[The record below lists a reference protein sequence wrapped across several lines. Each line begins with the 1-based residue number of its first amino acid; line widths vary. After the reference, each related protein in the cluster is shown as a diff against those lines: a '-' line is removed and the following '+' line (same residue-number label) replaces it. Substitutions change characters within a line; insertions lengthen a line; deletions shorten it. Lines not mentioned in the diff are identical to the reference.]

1 MENIEIRNGILHL
14 SKNDKSL
21 AGIIKKA
28 GRCTL
33 RAHRNYYYSLLE
45 NIVGQ
50 QLSMRVAEVI
60 CARFMGYFKDT
71 PTPEVILK
79 TDDQILRGLG
89 LSNAKVKYVKDL
101 SQKLLDGEVSLK
113 NINKKS
119 DEEIIEELT
128 KVKGIGIWT
137 AHMFLIFTLCRMN
150 VLPVGDLGIKRA
162 IMLNYNLGQMPDEE
176 IIREIARK
184 NKWHPYNTLASWYL
198 WKSLE
203 F

>member
-1 MENIEIRNGILHL
+1 MENDEIISGIRYL
-14 SKNDKSL
+14 SRKDKCL

-28 GRCTL
+28 GPCTL
-33 RAHRNYYYSLLE
+33 KAHRNYYYSLLE
-45 NIVGQ
+45 SIIGQ
-50 QLSMRVAEVI
+50 QLSMKVAQVI
-60 CARFMGYFKDT
+60 IGRFMDYYKDT
-71 PTPEVILK
+71 PRPELILE
-79 TDDQILRGLG
+79 TDDQVLRSLG

-101 SQKLLDGEVSLK
+101 SEKLLSGEVSLK

-150 VLPVGDLGIKRA
+150 VLPTGDLGIKRA
-162 IMLNYNLGQMPDEE
+162 IMLNYNLGTMPDEE
-176 IIREIARK
+176 MIRQIAQE
-184 NKWHPYNTLASWYL
+184 NKWHPYSTLASWYL